1 MKNLKHL
8 LCAAVCSC
16 AAQSA
21 WAQPNNP
28 TSDAY
33 SLATYWEDVK
43 TTRWETAAVFAG
55 ATALGIHTWDWGSS
69 KRFKTNPE
77 GWFGKDTGSGG
88 ADKLGHAFISYAIT
102 NVLTDRPM
110 WRCLT
115 ATPTTTALRVKTW

>member
-8 LCAAVCSC
+8 LCAAVCAC

-28 TSDAY
+28 TPDAY

-77 GWFGKDTGSGG
+77 GWFGKNTGSGG
-88 ADKLGHAFISYAIT
+88 ADKLGQRSAREGELRNAGRLFFEHIQ
-102 NVLTDRPM
+102 VPH
-110 WRCLT
+110 T
-115 ATPTTTALRVKTW
+115 AAWGNRTH